1 MARVAGAGQMI
12 GIRVGFADGAA
23 CGIPSAAAILL
34 LGAYAVAFD
43 ANDTAVR
50 RFSDCTTADA
60 CDDEAIG
67 PLEPPF
73 SGCDTAETL
82 IAELAATADGAVV
95 DGCASIV
102 DDEDAG
108 RDRNGDD
115 CIGAENEGGSAG
127 IITLGGGGGARR
139 AVAACDSFTSTATA
153 AAPMA

>member
-50 RFSDCTTADA
+50 RFSDCTTADS
-60 CDDEAIG
+60 CDNDAIG
-67 PLEPPF
+67 PLKPPL
-73 SGCDTAETL
+73 GGHDTAETL
-82 IAELAATADGAVV
+82 ITRALCCCRGRRLREHD
-95 DGCASIV
+95 V
-102 DDEDAG
+102 DDADAG

-115 CIGAENEGGSAG
+115 
-127 IITLGGGGGARR
+127 
-139 AVAACDSFTSTATA
+139 
-153 AAPMA
+153 